1 MKILF
6 LGYTSKKY
14 NGHSTIID
22 RPDLTRKMS
31 CLETWVPRVEKL
43 GHEVI
48 FFDGSNEVQSFD
60 KNNRILHLVADE
72 RYDDSR
78 LEFEKKPSY
87 MIERLREA
95 INWAL
100 GNREFD
106 YIFRTDDGSYIN
118 AYVLEDV
125 IKLLQE
131 KELDIL
137 TSTELCARGGIFM
150 SRKFCESF
158 VKNFVN
164 IHNFHIE
171 DRALRVF
178 FNTPEYG
185 FKVATSHLLYQQY
198 VVGEKLF
205 TMHYTNGKRQYF
217 VDDIISYY
225 YTGTSIKRKVVLGLP
240 LQKVLP
246 EEKLTLPV
254 KTWDTG
260 EKTTLWYSFD
270 KDDKNWEYYGGY
282 ARSDYCPVAVPCVF
296 GENSLEELVI
306 CDTVYNLDDSHQVN
320 TFMKYV
326 DAVTDYGTL
335 YIHFS
340 TTDVSS
346 YKKYNGQHSIQ
357 TLEEYIS
364 KLKEY
369 VDIVSITD
377 NVTDSGIEAEFMQYA
392 TGTFIKMKKKGV

>member
-48 FFDGSNEVQSFD
+48 FFDGSNEEQSFD
-60 KNNRILHLVADE
+60 KQHRILHLVANE
-72 RYDDSR
+72 RYDDST

-95 INWAL
+95 IKWAL
-100 GNREFD
+100 DNKEFD

-118 AYVLEDV
+118 AYMLDEV

-131 KELDIL
+131 QELDIL

-217 VDDIISYY
+217 VDDVISYY
-225 YTGTSIKRKVVLGLP
+225 YTGSPIKRKVVIGLP
-240 LQKVLP
+240 LLRVLP

-254 KTWDTG
+254 KTWHTG
-260 EKTTLWYSFD
+260 EKTALWYSFD
-270 KDDKNWEYYGGY
+270 KDDNNWEYYGGY
-282 ARSDYCPVAVPCVF
+282 ARSDYCGLSVPCVF
-296 GENSLEELVI
+296 GEKVLSELVM
-306 CDTVYNLDDSHQVN
+306 CDTVYNIDDPNQRN
-320 TFMKYV
+320 NFMKYI
-326 DAVTDYGTL
+326 DALIDTGTFYMYFTSTEL
-335 YIHFS
+335 LQYRKYPNQHF
-340 TTDVSS
+340 
-346 YKKYNGQHSIQ
+346 IE
-357 TLEEYIS
+357 TLDEYLD

-369 VDIVSITD
+369 IDVVS
-377 NVTDSGIEAEFMQYA
+377 VTNTVTESGIQAEFMQNIQ
-392 TGTFIKMKKKGV
+392 GTFIKMKKKGA

>member
-346 YKKYNGQHSIQ
+346 YKKYNGQHFIQ